1 MDRSSHSTEL
11 TTKPEAPAAARDVC
25 QTLTQ
30 ASRSNFSYAFR
41 FLPKPQ
47 RKALYTIYAFCRLT
61 DDLVDEG
68 VASGQESRA
77 DAIRPALEQLKA
89 WRAELDACF
98 RGEASHPVTVGLT
111 ETIQAFRIPHAYFEE
126 LLAGVEMDLVKSRYA
141 TFAELQQYC
150 FRVAGVVGLMC
161 IQIFGCSEP
170 GSRTYAERLGTAF
183 QLTNI
188 LRDLAS
194 DAARGRIYLPQE
206 DLQRFG
212 YTEADLFGQRMTPS
226 FRALM
231 QFEVGRA
238 REFYTDARASL
249 PVQDR
254 RAMLPA
260 EIMTAIYRR
269 LLERIEAT
277 DYDVFSRRI
286 RLSDPHRLML
296 ALGCWARRRLF
307 PC

>member
-1 MDRSSHSTEL
+1 
-11 TTKPEAPAAARDVC
+11 
-25 QTLTQ
+25 
-30 ASRSNFSYAFR
+30 
-41 FLPKPQ
+41 
-47 RKALYTIYAFCRLT
+47 
-61 DDLVDEG
+61 VDEG
-68 VASGQESRA
+68 AFQEPGSE
-77 DAIRPALEQLKA
+77 AIGPALEQLKA
-89 WRAELDACF
+89 WRAEVEACF
-98 RGEASHPVTVGLT
+98 RGEASHPVTVGLA
-111 ETIQAFRIPHAYFEE
+111 ETIQAFQIPQAYFEE

-141 TFAELQQYC
+141 TFAELEQYC
-150 FRVAGVVGLMC
+150 YRVAWVVGLMC
-161 IQIFGCSEP
+161 VQVFGCTQP

-206 DLQRFG
+206 DLRRFG
-212 YTEADLFGQRMTPS
+212 YTEADLLGQRMTPS

-231 QFEVGRA
+231 RFEVGRA
-238 REFYTDARASL
+238 REFYTAAQASL

-254 RAMLPA
+254 RAVLPA

-286 RLSDPHRLML
+286 RLSDPHRLLL
-296 ALGCWARRRLF
+296 ALGCWARRRLL

>member
-1 MDRSSHSTEL
+1 MTGIGL
-11 TTKPEAPAAARDVC
+11 PATTAQDPC
-25 QTLTQ
+25 QTLTKT
-30 ASRSNFSYAFR
+30 SGSNFACAFR

-47 RKALYTIYAFCRLT
+47 RKALYAIYAFCRVT

-68 VASGQESRA
+68 APTARDAGAES
-77 DAIRPALEQLKA
+77 IRPALEQLKA

-98 RGEASHPVTVGLT
+98 RGESSHPVMLGLT
-111 ETIQAFRIPHAYFEE
+111 ETIRAFQIPHAYFEE
-126 LLAGVEMDLVKSRYA
+126 LLTGVEMDVVKSRYA
-141 TFAELQQYC
+141 TFGELQQYC
-150 FRVAGVVGLMC
+150 YRVAGVVGLMC
-161 IQIFGCSEP
+161 IEVFGYTRPET
-170 GSRTYAERLGTAF
+170 RTYAERLGTAF

-188 LRDLAS
+188 LRDLGY

-206 DLQRFG
+206 DLQRYG
-212 YTEADLFGQRMTPS
+212 YTEADLLDRKVTPA
-226 FRALM
+226 FRSLM
-231 QFEVGRA
+231 RFEVARA
-238 REFYTDARASL
+238 REFYAAAQAAL

-269 LLERIEAT
+269 ILERIEAT

-286 RLSDPHRLML
+286 RLSDPYRLLL
-296 ALGCWARRRLF
+296 ALGCWARRRLL

>member
-1 MDRSSHSTEL
+1 MVTRTGI
-11 TTKPEAPAAARDVC
+11 PAVATGDVC
-25 QTLTQ
+25 QSLTQ
-30 ASRSNFSYAFR
+30 ASGSNFSYAFR

-47 RKALYTIYAFCRLT
+47 RKALYAIYAFCRVT

-68 VASGQESRA
+68 ASPAQDTGA
-77 DAIRPALEQLKA
+77 DSIKPVLEQLKA

-98 RGEASHPVTVGLT
+98 RGEASHPVTVAMT
-111 ETIQAFRIPHAYFEE
+111 QTIQTFRIPQAYFEE
-126 LLAGVEMDLVKSRYA
+126 LLTGVEMDLVKSRYA

-150 FRVAGVVGLMC
+150 YRVAGVVGLMC
-161 IQIFGCSEP
+161 IEVFGYSRPE
-170 GSRTYAERLGTAF
+170 SRTYAERLGTAF

-188 LRDLAS
+188 LRDLGS
-194 DAARGRIYLPQE
+194 DAARGRIYLPRE
-206 DLQRFG
+206 DLLRYG
-212 YTEADLFGQRMTPS
+212 YTEADLLDRRVTPA

-231 QFEVGRA
+231 RFEVARA
-238 REFYTDARASL
+238 REFYAAARAVL

-269 LLERIEAT
+269 ILERIEAT
-277 DYDVFSRRI
+277 NYDVFSRRI
-286 RLSDPHRLML
+286 RLSDPHRLLL
-296 ALGCWARRRLF
+296 ALGCWARRRLL